1 VKTDPVVVVS
11 GAWKG
16 IGKAVCEL
24 FMQARFKVVA
34 LGPPGTGEIPS
45 FRSGYLPILKNIQSD
60 RDGALIIES
69 ALEKFHHIDLVVH
82 AACNFPESLK
92 PEIHSKDISK
102 SFSEIFFPTV
112 ILSDAALSYFSTIR
126 QGHMIFLTPGG
137 KNLNNP
143 IPLNQ
148 TCSDSALISY
158 IQNIRPIA
166 SEYSIGIT
174 ELKYEDTPT
183 PNEIQENPIRILDIT
198 KSIWQAA
205 RTPNPEKYQQ
215 IPLKSSEKLK
225 PHS

>member
-1 VKTDPVVVVS
+1 MKTDPVVIVS

-45 FRSGYLPILKNIQSD
+45 FRSGYLPILKDIQSD
-60 RDGALIIES
+60 KDGALIIES
-69 ALEKFHHIDLVVH
+69 AVEKFHHIDLVVH
-82 AACNFPESLK
+82 AACNFPEALK

-112 ILSDAALSYFSTIR
+112 ILSDAALSYFSTTK

-137 KNLNNP
+137 KSLNNP
-143 IPLNQ
+143 IPLTQ

-166 SEYSIGIT
+166 LEHSIGIT
-174 ELKYEDTPT
+174 ELQYEDTLVSKEFQDNPT
-183 PNEIQENPIRILDIT
+183 SILDIT
-198 KSIWQAA
+198 KSVWQAA

-215 IPLKSSEKLK
+215 ISLSASEKLK
-225 PHS
+225 PHP

>member
-1 VKTDPVVVVS
+1 VKTDPVVIVS

-24 FMQARFKVVA
+24 FMHARYKVVA

-45 FRSGYLPILKNIQSD
+45 FRSGYLPILKDIQSD
-60 RDGALIIES
+60 KEGALIIES

-82 AACNFPESLK
+82 AACNFPEVLK
-92 PEIHSKDISK
+92 PEIHSKEISK

-137 KNLNNP
+137 KSLNNS
-143 IPLNQ
+143 IPLTQ

-166 SEYSIGIT
+166 LEHSVGIT
-174 ELKYEDTPT
+174 ELQYEDTPASK
-183 PNEIQENPIRILDIT
+183 EFQENRISILDIT
-198 KSIWQAA
+198 KSVWQAA
-205 RTPNPEKYQQ
+205 RTPNPEIYQQ
-215 IPLKSSEKLK
+215 ISLNSSEKLK
-225 PHS
+225 PHP